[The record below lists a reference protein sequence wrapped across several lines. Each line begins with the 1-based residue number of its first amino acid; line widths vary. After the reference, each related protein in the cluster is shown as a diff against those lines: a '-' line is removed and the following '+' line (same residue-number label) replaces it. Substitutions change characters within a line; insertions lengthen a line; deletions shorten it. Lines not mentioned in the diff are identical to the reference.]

1 MTGWRGAVI
10 LSYQTNDVIETLPYL
25 SVAEEEL
32 ATCVIFFSVCVCVSV
47 NSLCAC
53 QLNQALVYGKYLL
66 NSSFYFEGTC
76 VPGVL
81 LVCWHGV
88 VPLPALGAEA

>member
-1 MTGWRGAVI
+1 MTGWKGAVI

-32 ATCVIFFSVCVCVSV
+32 AICVIFILCVCGSV

-53 QLNQALVYGKYLL
+53 QLIQALVYGKYLL

-76 VPGVL
+76 VPGAL
-81 LVCWHGV
+81 LVCWHDV
-88 VPLPALGAEA
+88 VPLPPLGAEA